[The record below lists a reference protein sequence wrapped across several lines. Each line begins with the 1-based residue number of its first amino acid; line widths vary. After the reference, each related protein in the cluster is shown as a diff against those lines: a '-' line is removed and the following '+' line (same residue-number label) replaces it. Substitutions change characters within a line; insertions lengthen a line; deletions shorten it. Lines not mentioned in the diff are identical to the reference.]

1 MGLAGV
7 VALRLWPGLAQ
18 RAGWLSAL
26 RWLAVPYVGLL
37 VGGLSPRRMG
47 LSQIDWL
54 AGAGWGVG
62 MILALLGLLWLI
74 QSGDLNLHKSR
85 ATAGTIPQP
94 GPASFVVLISGL
106 QEFHWAFLRGGLWS
120 LLRTMDGTAS
130 GLPASLFGPT
140 RLLGHLD
147 RRGLGRDRTVGG
159 GRAPHRPDGRV
170 DPTLHPAGYLGTLPL
185 HPQLLALLAAPHRD
199 AVGAG
204 SVDYSTKPAATI
216 AASSTPDRISNQ
228 RRSFNT

>member
-120 LLRTMDGTAS
+120 LLRTMDGAAS
-130 GLPASLFGPT
+130 GLPASLLAQPAYWAIWIAGALAVIELLVAGMVRRIGPT
-140 RLLGHLD
+140 E
-147 RRGLGRDRTVGG
+147 GLIQ
-159 GRAPHRPDGRV
+159 
-170 DPTLHPAGYLGTLPL
+170 LFI
-185 HPQLLALLAAPHRD
+185 LLATSVLFLYTRNFWLCWLLHTGMRLVLARSITARNLPPQ
-199 AVGAG
+199 
-204 SVDYSTKPAATI
+204 SPPAA
-216 AASSTPDRISNQ
+216 
-228 RRSFNT
+228 RRTE